1 MICETCGYTRMTK
14 LGQSTKIHRQHLGKT
29 INDKFH
35 KTVIPIFPTPMQF
48 IITSMNYSCLIQ
60 KMEDILG
67 NPFLLTLPNQKR
79 FLLQSKGK

>member
-1 MICETCGYTRMTK
+1 
-14 LGQSTKIHRQHLGKT
+14 
-29 INDKFH
+29 
-35 KTVIPIFPTPMQF
+35 MQF

-79 FLLQSKGK
+79 FLLQSKGISDDIGSRKNYGKLAFLTVTLNVQNVYTVVPEVPLLLEFGSVF

>member
-35 KTVIPIFPTPMQF
+35 KMFKNSYISDTNAVHY
-48 IITSMNYSCLIQ
+48 N
-60 KMEDILG
+60 
-67 NPFLLTLPNQKR
+67 
-79 FLLQSKGK
+79 